1 MILALQI
8 LAAVIFVLLSGFFS
22 GTETGIYRL
31 SRFRLRIGIEQKR
44 PFFRLLDR
52 AMRDSHSLVFSMLLG
67 TNLSNYIVTSIVT
80 FMFLHA
86 VTAGHTA
93 ELYAT
98 ALVAP
103 VLFVF
108 SELIPKHLYFYRAD
122 TLMPSFAPLLWSS
135 DRLFTWTGL
144 VPLLKLISKGFA
156 RAASATLTAE
166 AALTHP
172 PGRLISRII
181 KETREE
187 GFLSPLQMDMMD
199 RLVNI
204 SNIRLRQVCVPINK
218 VLCVRLDTD
227 RTALLN
233 KLRQAPF
240 SRLPVYP
247 VRKKTLSNGGPHNIV
262 GFINIYEALTSQ
274 EDFTDLTGFLKPIV
288 KLPADT
294 DVIDALK
301 QMRRQNAKIAL
312 VTRTGRNHQPRPI
325 GIVTLKD
332 LAEELTGELT
342 EW

>member
-8 LAAVIFVLLSGFFS
+8 LVAVIFVLLSGFFS

-31 SRFRLRIGIEQKR
+31 SRFRLRIGVEQNR
-44 PFFRLLDR
+44 PSFRLLDR
-52 AMRDSHSLVFSMLLG
+52 AMRDSHGLVLSMLLG

-86 VTAGHTA
+86 VAAGHTA

-98 ALVAP
+98 VLVTP
-103 VLFVF
+103 ILFVF

-122 TLMPSFAPLLWSS
+122 TLMPSFAPLLWSC

-204 SNIRLRQVCVPINK
+204 SNIRLSQVCVPINK
-218 VLCVRLDTD
+218 ALCADLNTD
-227 RTALLN
+227 RAALLN
-233 KLRQAPF
+233 KLKQAPF
-240 SRLPVYP
+240 SRLPVYED
-247 VRKKTLSNGGPHNIV
+247 GPHNIV
-262 GFINIYEALTSQ
+262 GFINIYEALTSE

-301 QMRRQNAKIAL
+301 QMRRQNARIAL
-312 VTRTGRNHQPRPI
+312 VTRTGRNHQPKPI
-325 GIVTLKD
+325 GIVTTKD
-332 LAEELTGELT
+332 LVEELTGELA

>member
-31 SRFRLRIGIEQKR
+31 SRFRLRIGVEQNR
-44 PFFRLLDR
+44 PSFRLLDR
-52 AMRDSHSLVFSMLLG
+52 SMRDSHGLVLSMLLG

-80 FMFLHA
+80 FMLLHA
-86 VTAGHTA
+86 VAA

-98 ALVAP
+98 ALVTP
-103 VLFVF
+103 ILFIF

-156 RAASATLTAE
+156 RAAGATLTAE

-240 SRLPVYP
+240 TPLE
-247 VRKKTLSNGGPHNIV
+247 RKR
-262 GFINIYEALTSQ
+262 F
-274 EDFTDLTGFLKPIV
+274 LTGAPTIS
-288 KLPADT
+288 
-294 DVIDALK
+294 
-301 QMRRQNAKIAL
+301 
-312 VTRTGRNHQPRPI
+312 
-325 GIVTLKD
+325 
-332 LAEELTGELT
+332 
-342 EW
+342 